1 MSDKK
6 YLPSEIRRPSRYRS
20 ERLQKHSH
28 ITSSVNIV
36 DGNIDHFVEWYNTV
50 GRYIKYNSK
59 AKAWYIDGDFYTTG
73 QNAAGNIGSPNVDGN
88 SGWLIDDELSGT
100 STNPVQNR
108 AIKEYIDNNFF
119 NLRTGGSIFGDVQ
132 FEGNSSYFKR
142 ALYNQGLIV
151 GMQGSKS
158 YGIKFDHVAHGGE
171 ELYANGGFLYY
182 DTSDLSKRILFESD
196 LKAYATQKD
205 LSLVS
210 GRLYAIENYFST
222 EDDADTYI
230 NKWNEI
236 VAFLNATEGTTLDNI
251 LSSKAD
257 KVEIPTRVSHL
268 ENDKGYITSAAIA
281 NKVDKEVGKGLSSN
295 DYTDAE
301 KSKLAAISVG
311 AEANVQSDWLEF
323 NSNRPEYI
331 KNKTHGIT
339 SVQNAIITIRPDSTT
354 EGTNLF
360 EVYTDAPFMVNGI
373 PYRTLD
379 MLNKDFLVNDNIG
392 PNVIFRVVEEGGSY
406 FVKHIRGVAVV
417 DYEYCNRVTI
427 TSLSEIYLPDTIVKA
442 SALESFLK
450 LSGGT
455 LSGSIDFGRHPLLSA
470 GAEFLLS
477 LGGATTYLKGSTGIW
492 LETPELYTK
501 RDNKSYRVL
510 DLGMDIDAKTLGGLA
525 ETAFYRGKR
534 ASINISDLD
543 TYVSR
548 DVGAYSVAHSGHT
561 SALLVLSKLTGGS
574 NTSVEIYAPSY
585 NPSLGLRLRFGI
597 DSNKYS
603 DWRDFAFL
611 DDTIYAAY
619 KLVNSG
625 GDDIVTIN
633 SYNNVIIGASDTDS
647 ANYKLYVDGDI
658 RAKNAIKIGEAII
671 SWDNDRSALKIVGN
685 VYATGQVAAGGFGNS
700 EGGSGGG
707 VILDYDSVVAALGFT
722 PFDSAAFTKTS
733 IKNALGIADWALAA
747 NKPSYN
753 FSEIG
758 SKPTTLSGYGIT
770 DALPKSGGTLTG
782 QIFINT
788 ASGDRFF
795 RSQSSSYDLG
805 FGIGSGGVNRGIY
818 DATNSEW
825 WIMRDDNKHTIIAG
839 TVNVYGLLSSDAGL
853 KIGGQTIAKW
863 ADVANYITL
872 PYLDK
877 DTFLMPTNAFD
888 YSSGRLEHSYAANAL
903 YAADKR
909 FSVSGSGFS
918 YFNAYQLFDGSYEGA
933 YCARVEPGATATMTI
948 SNNGSSIIAGYP
960 YGEIY
965 LSFYND
971 KVPADV
977 TVEVYCNYASQ
988 GIGWKTLTLKG
999 KRGANN
1005 DVWYYNNSYY
1015 DVTQLRITIT
1025 ASASIAAALT
1035 EIDWHLSRAALSNLP
1050 IVTKFGIDQELWGR
1064 LICQGGI
1071 TLNGTTIT
1079 SWAGL
1084 KNHLNF
1090 AFSEIGSKP
1099 TTLEGY
1105 GITDAVYRSYNFDA
1119 TSTKPWVLGYS
1130 HSSYGWKAS
1139 GPAMLFGTG
1148 DYYARL
1154 NVAQEGTDNPTAYL
1168 SLVHAGVEYGWAKV
1182 LTEKNIRSHAIEIAP
1197 ASEHRATT
1205 DNSAFATYAYGDN
1218 GWPESGPALA
1228 FPNGNYKGLL
1238 NISIGNGESAPT
1250 RLWISS
1256 VREGTQQPWIEV
1268 LTDKNQGVMQARG
1281 RLGATDAN
1289 TLFSA
1294 GSYEFWGG
1302 AETANSPSGY
1312 ATLLVSRGIANNLYF
1327 TSQLLTDAQGHLYSR
1342 MNEGGGTDN
1351 WKPWRT
1357 ILDDNNIS
1365 SYAISQSAADSRYL
1379 KLTGGTISGSI
1390 VVLGDIT
1397 TQYELRGKPI
1407 SNPINANVLSQWR
1420 FIASGD
1426 TTYLQAG
1433 TSSGDTSGNL
1443 VFSGYS
1449 GRPANNLLFNAS
1461 TIEFS
1466 GSATVYGP
1474 LSVTGNVSSG
1484 AQIII
1489 NNDAYVD
1496 KFFHSKCAAYDI
1508 GFGVGAGN
1516 VNRGIFDFTN
1526 SQWWIVRGSGIDT
1539 TIYGD
1544 VNIDG
1549 LLTANRGI
1557 RVASGQALSF
1567 IDARGTEHSITY
1579 DSAANAFKVDGSM
1592 YALGQLAAGEK
1603 GEEHKK
1609 VFDISSSAT
1618 SSEYV
1623 ITHNFQTY
1631 EVSVAVYKVTP
1642 ATGSTSEIWT
1652 QVIVDIEITSADS
1665 IKVSF
1670 YSKPSNTAYKV
1681 VIIA

>member
-119 NLRTGGSIFGDVQ
+119 NLRAGGSIFGDVQ

-222 EDDADTYI
+222 EEDADTYI

-257 KVEIPTRVSHL
+257 KVEIPTRVSQL

-339 SVQNAIITIRPDSTT
+339 NVQNAIITIRPDATT

-373 PYRTLD
+373 PYQTLD
-379 MLNKDFLVNDNIG
+379 ILNKDFLVNNNIG

-427 TSLSEIYLPDTIVKA
+427 TPLSEIYLPDTIVRA

-455 LSGSIDFGRHPLLSA
+455 LSGSIDFGRHPLLSV

-510 DLGMDIDAKTLGGLA
+510 DLGMDINAKTLGGLA
-525 ETAFYRGKR
+525 ETDFYRGKR

-548 DVGAYSVAHSGHT
+548 DAGAYSVAHSGHT

-597 DSNKYS
+597 DSNRYS

-633 SYNNVIIGASDTDS
+633 SYNNVVIGASGADS
-647 ANYKLYVDGDI
+647 ANYKLFVDGDI

-671 SWDNDRSALKIVGN
+671 SWDNERSALKIVGN

-700 EGGSGGG
+700 DGGSGGG

-753 FSEIG
+753 FSEITGKPTTLAGYGITDGVKWASSIGSSEVAEMGYGYSENGWKSGGPAISFGTTGYILRLQGQIDDTDNPRIYASFIYGGVAKGWAELLTAEGLAKQYLDTQGLKVGGDFVLHRYGDAETYLNYGAAISDGASLHLYGKEMLFYVSTGDSALYITEDKAAFFTGGIGLKGDVVTSWSDLKSRITYNFSDIG

-770 DALPKSGGTLTG
+770 DAVIK
-782 QIFINT
+782 
-788 ASGDRFF
+788 
-795 RSQSSSYDLG
+795 
-805 FGIGSGGVNRGIY
+805 
-818 DATNSEW
+818 
-825 WIMRDDNKHTIIAG
+825 
-839 TVNVYGLLSSDAGL
+839 
-853 KIGGQTIAKW
+853 
-863 ADVANYITL
+863 
-872 PYLDK
+872 
-877 DTFLMPTNAFD
+877 
-888 YSSGRLEHSYAANAL
+888 SSG
-903 YAADKR
+903 
-909 FSVSGSGFS
+909 
-918 YFNAYQLFDGSYEGA
+918 FNA
-933 YCARVEPGATATMTI
+933 T
-948 SNNGSSIIAGYP
+948 SN
-960 YGEIY
+960 
-965 LSFYND
+965 
-971 KVPADV
+971 
-977 TVEVYCNYASQ
+977 T
-988 GIGWKTLTLKG
+988 
-999 KRGANN
+999 
-1005 DVWYYNNSYY
+1005 
-1015 DVTQLRITIT
+1015 
-1025 ASASIAAALT
+1025 
-1035 EIDWHLSRAALSNLP
+1035 
-1050 IVTKFGIDQELWGR
+1050 
-1064 LICQGGI
+1064 
-1071 TLNGTTIT
+1071 
-1079 SWAGL
+1079 
-1084 KNHLNF
+1084 
-1090 AFSEIGSKP
+1090 
-1099 TTLEGY
+1099 
-1105 GITDAVYRSYNFDA
+1105 
-1119 TSTKPWVLGYS
+1119 PWMLGYS
-1130 HSSYGWKAS
+1130 YTGNGWKGN

-1148 DYYARL
+1148 YYYARL
-1154 NVAQEGTDNPTAYL
+1154 NVMQEGTDNPTAYL

-1197 ASEHRATT
+1197 ASERRSTT
-1205 DNSAFATYAYGDN
+1205 DYSAFATYAYGDN
-1218 GWPESGPALA
+1218 GWKVSGPALA
-1228 FPNGNYKGLL
+1228 FSDGNYKGLL
-1238 NISIGNGESAPT
+1238 NISLGNGESAPT

-1256 VREGTQQPWIEV
+1256 VREGTQQPWVEV
-1268 LTDKNQGVMQARG
+1268 LTDKNQGVMQVRG
-1281 RLGATDAN
+1281 RLAATDAN

-1302 AETANSPSGY
+1302 AEAVNSPSGY
-1312 ATLLVSRGIANNLYF
+1312 ATLLVSRGVANNLYF

-1342 MNEGGGTDN
+1342 MNEGGDANG
-1351 WKPWRT
+1351 WRPWRT

-1365 SYAISQSAADSRYL
+1365 SYAISQSVADSRYL

-1397 TQYELRGKPI
+1397 TQNELRGKPI
-1407 SNPINANVLSQWR
+1407 SNPINVNVLSQWR
-1420 FIASGD
+1420 FISSGD

-1433 TSSGDTSGNL
+1433 TSTGDTSGNL

-1449 GRPANNLLFNAS
+1449 GLPANNLLFNAS

-1466 GSATVYGP
+1466 GSATAYGS

-1567 IDARGTEHSITY
+1567 IDAGGTEHSITY

-1603 GEEHKK
+1603 GEEQKK

>member
-222 EDDADTYI
+222 EEDADTYI

-257 KVEIPTRVSHL
+257 KVEIPTRVSQL
-268 ENDKGYITSAAIA
+268 ENDKEYITSAAIA
-281 NKVDKEVGKGLSSN
+281 NKVDKEEGKGLSSN

-311 AEANVQSDWLEF
+311 AEANVQSDWLEL
-323 NSNRPEYI
+323 NSNSDAYI
-331 KNKTHGIT
+331 KHRTHGIKST
-339 SVQNAIITIRPDSTT
+339 QGPIVTIRPDVTT
-354 EGTNLF
+354 EGTDLF
-360 EVYTDAPFMVNGI
+360 QVYTDVPFMVNGI
-373 PYRTLD
+373 PYQTLD
-379 MLNKDFLVNDNIG
+379 MLNKDFVVSDFG
-392 PNVIFRVVEEGGSY
+392 PYVTFRVVEKEGLY
-406 FVKHIRGVAVV
+406 YVRHIQSTAVH
-417 DYEYCNRVTI
+417 DIKYCARVNI
-427 TSLSEIYLPDTIVKA
+427 TPISELYLPDTIA
-442 SALESFLK
+442 RSSSLEGFLK
-450 LSGGT
+450 SSGGT
-455 LSGSIDFGRHPLLSA
+455 LSGSIDFGRHPLLSV

-534 ASINISDLD
+534 ASINILDLD

-548 DVGAYSVAHSGHT
+548 DVGAYSVAHSGST
-561 SALLVLSKLTGGS
+561 SVLLVLSKLTGGS

-597 DSNKYS
+597 DSNRYS

-611 DDTIYAAY
+611 DDTISAAY
-619 KLVNSG
+619 KLVNSV

-633 SYNNVIIGASDTDS
+633 SNNNVIIGASSADS

-658 RAKNAIKIGEAII
+658 RAKNSIKIGEAII
-671 SWDNDRSALKIVGN
+671 SWDAELGALKIVGN
-685 VYATGQVAAGGFGNS
+685 VYSTGQVAAGGFGNS
-700 EGGSGGG
+700 DGGSGGG

-722 PFDSAAFTKTS
+722 PFDSAAFTKIS
-733 IKNALGIADWALAA
+733 IQNALGIADWALAA

-770 DALPKSGGTLTG
+770 DAMVVGASSGTDLNETRLPGAYTNFGGVTNAPASGNFLTIRGSNDYFISQIHIQYNGQMRVRARGDATTDNDYWTVWREILDNVSGDARYLKLAGGTM
-782 QIFINT
+782 
-788 ASGDRFF
+788 SGVLNMNGYSIDMGGA
-795 RSQSSSYDLG
+795 QLG
-805 FGIGSGGVNRGIY
+805 NVGKVIHRYQGAFNMDEYGNFYAPADATDSGYWGFKRADGNNALSVYAGSGLVQTHYDTQLARYGGVVNMGNAYNR
-818 DATNSEW
+818 ANT
-825 WIMRDDNKHTIIAG
+825 
-839 TVNVYGLLSSDAGL
+839 NVYGDF
-853 KIGGQTIAKW
+853 KVIG
-863 ADVANYITL
+863 
-872 PYLDK
+872 
-877 DTFLMPTNAFD
+877 
-888 YSSGRLEHSYAANAL
+888 YSAEFQN
-903 YAADKR
+903 
-909 FSVSGSGFS
+909 
-918 YFNAYQLFDGSYEGA
+918 
-933 YCARVEPGATATMTI
+933 
-948 SNNGSSIIAGYP
+948 
-960 YGEIY
+960 
-965 LSFYND
+965 
-971 KVPADV
+971 
-977 TVEVYCNYASQ
+977 
-988 GIGWKTLTLKG
+988 
-999 KRGANN
+999 
-1005 DVWYYNNSYY
+1005 
-1015 DVTQLRITIT
+1015 
-1025 ASASIAAALT
+1025 
-1035 EIDWHLSRAALSNLP
+1035 
-1050 IVTKFGIDQELWGR
+1050 
-1064 LICQGGI
+1064 GI
-1071 TLNGTTIT
+1071 TLGGETIT
-1079 SWAGL
+1079 SWS
-1084 KNHLNF
+1084 F
-1090 AFSEIGSKP
+1090 AWSKITGKP

-1105 GITDAVYRSYNFDA
+1105 GITDAVYRSDNFDA
-1119 TSTKPWVLGYS
+1119 TSAKPWVLGYS
-1130 HSSYGWKAS
+1130 HPSYGWKAS
-1139 GPAMLFGTG
+1139 GPAMLFGKG
-1148 DYYARL
+1148 NYYARL
-1154 NVAQEGTDNPTAYL
+1154 NVEQGDTDNPTAHL

-1205 DNSAFATYAYGDN
+1205 DYSAFATYAYADN
-1218 GWPESGPALA
+1218 GWITTGPALA
-1228 FPNGNYKGLL
+1228 FSNGGYKGLL
-1238 NISIGNGESAPT
+1238 NISIGSGESNPT
-1250 RLWISS
+1250 RMWLSG
-1256 VREGTQQPWIEV
+1256 VREGTQQSWVEV
-1268 LTDKNQGVMQARG
+1268 LTEKSQGVMQARG
-1281 RLGATDAN
+1281 RLAEADAD
-1289 TLFSA
+1289 TLSEA
-1294 GSYEFWGG
+1294 GVYEFWGG
-1302 AETANSPSGY
+1302 GAISNVPQGY
-1312 ATLLVSRGIANNLYF
+1312 STMLVSRGSGQNLYF

-1342 MNEGGGTDN
+1342 MSEGYTLN
-1351 WKPWRT
+1351 WRPWRT
-1357 ILDDNNIS
+1357 IIDDNNIS

-1379 KLTGGTISGSI
+1379 KLIGGTVSGQI
-1390 VVLGDIT
+1390 
-1397 TQYELRGKPI
+1397 
-1407 SNPINANVLSQWR
+1407 
-1420 FIASGD
+1420 FIKTASGD
-1426 TTYLQAG
+1426 RYFRAQSDSYDLGFGVGSGGVNRGIFDLTNNEWWIMRDGNRHTVIAG
-1433 TSSGDTSGNL
+1433 TVSIHSL
-1443 VFSGYS
+1443 
-1449 GRPANNLLFNAS
+1449 
-1461 TIEFS
+1461 TIRSNFVAPFIDIVGE
-1466 GSATVYGP
+1466 
-1474 LSVTGNVSSG
+1474 VT
-1484 AQIII
+1484 I
-1489 NNDAYVD
+1489 NNDAYAD
-1496 KFFHSKCAAYDI
+1496 KFFHSKCSAYEI
-1508 GFGVGAGN
+1508 GFGIGAGN

-1603 GEEHKK
+1603 GEEYKK